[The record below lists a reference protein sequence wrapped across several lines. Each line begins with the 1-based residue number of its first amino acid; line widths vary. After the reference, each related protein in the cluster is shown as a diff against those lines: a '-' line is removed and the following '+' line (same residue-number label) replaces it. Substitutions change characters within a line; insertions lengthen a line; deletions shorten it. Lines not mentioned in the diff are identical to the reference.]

1 MEFSRK
7 RILEWG
13 AIPFSRGSSQPRN
26 QIQLSCIAGRFFTL
40 WVTREAQKNAE
51 VGCHFQCRSSPP
63 RGQTQISRIGRWTL
77 DHCATRKASAS
88 PIYFTHSISSVY
100 VPTPISQFLPSHLF
114 PAWYPYVCSLYL
126 CLYFCFGNNV
136 IIFLDFHR
144 FPRSHFPRFP

>member
-7 RILEWG
+7 RILMWG

-40 WVTREAQKNAE
+40 WVTREAQKNTE
-51 VGCHFQCRSSPP
+51 VGCHFLCWSSPP
-63 RGQTQISRIGRWTL
+63 RGQTQISCIGRWTPY
-77 DHCATRKASAS
+77 HCATRKASGS
-88 PIYFTHSISSVY
+88 PIYFTHSINSVY
-100 VPTPISQFLPSHLF
+100 VSTPISQFLPSHLF